1 MRVREPKRRDLLL
14 AALGSP
20 MLLALQGCAS
30 PLPVSLTATTSAGAQ
45 SLLNESAAAHGLAA
59 FRKIND
65 LSVSYDGEWRALI
78 GKLEPALVDPAF
90 RGKSEERLLLREGV
104 IAQAHRGS
112 AGRKQV
118 LRRAVAGSS
127 GEVRVWFD
135 GQEARDSERRRAAAL
150 VADSYALFLLGPML
164 LVDRT
169 LVMELAEVEWVDEH
183 ACDVLRVQLAPG
195 LGLSRLDRIALFIDR
210 KERLLR
216 RVRFPLD
223 ELQSAPDAIA
233 EVEMHDHVT
242 LHGVRWPTRFYQRL
256 VRPIRLPLHD
266 WQVTGLDV
274 NRGYSAA
281 DLSGVE
287 FAGAARAPAAP
298 LGKRVAG

>member
-1 MRVREPKRRDLLL
+1 MADRRFWLR
-14 AALGSP
+14 AALATP
-20 MLLALQGCAS
+20 LVPLLPACSS
-30 PLPVSLTATTSAGAQ
+30 PLPVSLTATTSAAAQ
-45 SLLNESAAAHGLAA
+45 SLLNESAATHGLAS
-59 FRKIND
+59 FKKIDD

-78 GKLEPALVDPAF
+78 GKLEPALVDPNF

-104 IAQAHRGS
+104 IAQAHRGTD
-112 AGRKQV
+112 GRKQV
-118 LRRAVAGSS
+118 LRRAVTGSP

-135 GQEARDSERRRAAAL
+135 GEEARDSERRRAAAL

-164 LVDRT
+164 LVDRP
-169 LVMELAEVEWVDEH
+169 LVMELAEIEWVDEH

-195 LGLSRLDRIALFIDR
+195 LGFSRLDRIALFVDR

-266 WQVTGLDV
+266 WHVTGLDV
-274 NRGYSAA
+274 NRGISAA
-281 DLSGVE
+281 DVSGAE
-287 FAGAARAPAAP
+287 FAGAARAPAAA
-298 LGKRVAG
+298 LSRRSAS

>member
-1 MRVREPKRRDLLL
+1 MHGPPMTRRLLL
-14 AALGSP
+14 GALASP
-20 MLLALQGCAS
+20 ALIVLPGCSS
-30 PLPVSLTATTSAGAQ
+30 PLPVSLNATTSAGAKA
-45 SLLNESAAAHGLAA
+45 LLNESAVVHGLES
-59 FRKIND
+59 FKKIND
-65 LSVSYDGEWRALI
+65 VSVSYDGEWRALI
-78 GKLEPALVDPAF
+78 GKLEPALVDPNF
-90 RGKSEERLLLREGV
+90 RGKSEERLLLREGL
-104 IAQAHRGS
+104 IAQSHRGTD
-112 AGRKQV
+112 GRKQV

-135 GQEARDSERRRAAAL
+135 GEEARDSERRRAAAL

-164 LVDRT
+164 LVDRS
-169 LVMELAEVEWVDEH
+169 LVLELAEIEWVNEH

-195 LGLSRLDRIALFIDR
+195 LGLSRVDRIALFIDR

-233 EVEMHDHVT
+233 EVEMYDHVT

-266 WQVTGLDV
+266 WHVTGLDV
-274 NRGYSAA
+274 NRGMSAA

-287 FAGAARAPAAP
+287 FTGAARAAAAP
-298 LGKRVAG
+298 MAKQSSS

>member
-1 MRVREPKRRDLLL
+1 MPDRRFWLRAAL
-14 AALGSP
+14 AAP
-20 MLLALQGCAS
+20 IVPLLPACSS
-30 PLPVSLTATTSAGAQ
+30 PLPVSLTATTSRGAQ
-45 SLLNESAAAHGLAA
+45 SLLNESAAAHGLAS
-59 FRKIND
+59 FKQIND
-65 LSVSYDGEWRALI
+65 LSVSYEGEWRALI
-78 GKLEPALVDPAF
+78 GKLEPALVDPNF
-90 RGKSEERLLLREGV
+90 RGKSEERLLLREGL
-104 IAQAHRGS
+104 IAQAHRGTD
-112 AGRKQV
+112 GRKQV
-118 LRRAVAGSS
+118 LRRAIAGSS

-135 GQEARDSERRRAAAL
+135 GEEARDSERRRAAAL

-164 LVDRT
+164 LVERP
-169 LVMELAEVEWVDEH
+169 LVMELAEVEWVNEH

-195 LGLSRLDRIALFIDR
+195 LGLSRVDRIALFIDR

-266 WQVTGLDV
+266 WHVVGLDV
-274 NRGYSAA
+274 NRGFGAA

-287 FAGAARAPAAP
+287 FAGVARAPAAR
-298 LGKRVAG
+298 LASR

>member
-1 MRVREPKRRDLLL
+1 MADRRFWLR
-14 AALGSP
+14 AALATP
-20 MLLALQGCAS
+20 LVPLLPACSS
-30 PLPVSLTATTSAGAQ
+30 PLPVSLTATTSAAAQ
-45 SLLNESAAAHGLAA
+45 SLLNESAATHGLAS
-59 FRKIND
+59 FKKIDD

-78 GKLEPALVDPAF
+78 GKLEPALVDPNF

-104 IAQAHRGS
+104 IAQAHRGTD
-112 AGRKQV
+112 GRKQV
-118 LRRAVAGSS
+118 LRRAVTGSP

-135 GQEARDSERRRAAAL
+135 GEEARDSERRRAAAL

-164 LVDRT
+164 LVDRP
-169 LVMELAEVEWVDEH
+169 LVMELAEIEWVDEH

-195 LGLSRLDRIALFIDR
+195 LGFSRLDRIALFIDR

-266 WQVTGLDV
+266 WHVTGLDV
-274 NRGYSAA
+274 NRGISAV
-281 DLSGVE
+281 DVSGAE
-287 FAGAARAPAAP
+287 FAGAARAAAAA
-298 LGKRVAG
+298 LSRRSAS

>member
-1 MRVREPKRRDLLL
+1 MRVPETKRRDVLM
-14 AALGSP
+14 AALASP
-20 MLLALQGCAS
+20 MLLALTGCSS
-30 PLPVSLTATTSAGAQ
+30 PLPVSLTATTSAAAQ

-59 FRKIND
+59 FKKIND
-65 LSVSYDGEWRALI
+65 VSVSYDGQWRALI
-78 GKLEPALVDPAF
+78 GKLEPALVDPNF
-90 RGKSEERLLLREGV
+90 RGKSEERLLLRDGV
-104 IAQAHRGS
+104 IAQAHRGTD
-112 AGRKQV
+112 GRKQV
-118 LRRAVAGSS
+118 LRRAVAGSP

-135 GQEARDSERRRAAAL
+135 GEEARDSQRRRAAAL
-150 VADSYALFLLGPML
+150 VADSYALFLFGTML
-164 LVDRT
+164 LVERP
-169 LVMELAEVEWVDEH
+169 LVMELAEIEWVGEH

-195 LGLSRLDRIALFIDR
+195 LGFSRLDRIAVFIDR

-266 WQVTGLDV
+266 WHVTGLDV
-274 NRGYSAA
+274 NRGLAFA
-281 DLSGVE
+281 DVSGVE
-287 FAGAARAPAAP
+287 FVGAARAAAAP
-298 LGKRVAG
+298 LAKRG